1 MGPLPR
7 REFLSLGGGVVA
19 AAAGFSP
26 TLTPVSTRRA
36 PTREATIPHPSRLGD
51 ENDEARFYYR
61 LLLLHTRWVET
72 LWDDAVG
79 HYPLADYNIV
89 HVLGNAVLLTMGDYD
104 ADLAGVSRDTLRDH
118 TLATIDYAAR
128 TNFYATGSTWGDG
141 GYEWGGAIFWDGT
154 MESYFV
160 AAARLLWD
168 DLSAE
173 TREAV
178 DAIAIG
184 GAEYVASLEDTEDPR
199 SGGWSSNG
207 LKGGYRADSK
217 IEEMGAKSMPLA
229 TGLAYFPD
237 HPSAPR
243 WREWLTRWMS
253 NMTGLPSA
261 DRHNHTLLEGRPV
274 SWWNEAHNI
283 FDTYIV
289 ENHGSYAPMYQES
302 VGAYPG
308 RNAIHFLIAGQ
319 PLPDV
324 MWAQPNADGLW
335 RTLRH
340 LGTAAGLTA
349 HPMIA
354 DRHHLYGRDVLPLT
368 WRRLGQGDR
377 FLARGER
384 MLIEHLEPYLL
395 HPPEYRLTKFTGEP
409 KYEPEARAEVAIAY
423 LLHRWRDRLRGDVTP
438 VSETAYWDDVAGVTD
453 YGADV
458 GLLAHQSRESLAMV
472 VTKPGYVK
480 LAFLPEHDDWFLDV
494 AGSAPA
500 FLPSTQTTI
509 EGVTTTVYHRESD
522 GFDGTATLLRLPTGF
537 AGYATLPGGMVVYAS
552 SGHADGEGA
561 LRLFCLRMP
570 GVRGLDGDRTFTGPN
585 GSVTLTDTGGDGD
598 VDELTFPAVQTRHVR
613 MLGVRP
619 ATQYGYSLWS
629 FEVYAEGGDTDL
641 ARGRPTTASSSFS
654 EEYRPEYA
662 TDGDPTTR
670 WAVSGEERPRPDSW
684 LAVDLGE
691 VHTVDRVRL
700 HWETAYGAEYRI
712 QVSVDGQTWTDAV
725 RVPASH
731 TFPTGWVNVDDRVGF
746 LVRGSRNPIRV
757 SARSLT
763 LSDGPAAGS
772 AGMVIEA
779 YPGVS
784 AAVTASLAHQPAAT
798 TETPGLAASTAAG
811 HLSLFNLSGADLT
824 GLVRVPRAAER
835 VPLYLGPGSIKEQVV
850 NRDGVTVG
858 VQLGAATARIAPPAF
873 ELAVDSAPDV
883 AVRASVS
890 DPRVVR
896 LTNTADETCR
906 LRLTCL
912 ATGET
917 RPVTLPPGGTRT
929 VRFRRR

>member
-1 MGPLPR
+1 M
-7 REFLSLGGGVVA
+7 A

-26 TLTPVSTRRA
+26 DPTAGAASSGTRHTA
-36 PTREATIPHPSRLGD
+36 SATAATTQPASGARDFLGD
-51 ENDEARFYYR
+51 ENAEARFYYR

-79 HYPLADYNIV
+79 HYPLTDYNIV
-89 HVLGNAVLLTMGDYD
+89 HVLGNAVLVTMGDYD

-118 TLATIDYAAR
+118 TLATIDDAAR

-141 GYEWGGAIFWDGT
+141 GYEWGGAIYWDGT

-168 DLSAE
+168 DLSPE

-229 TGLAYFPD
+229 TGLAYFPE

-261 DRHNHTLLEGRPV
+261 DQHNHTPLDGRSV
-274 SWWNEAHNI
+274 SWWNEAHNL

-289 ENHGSYAPMYQES
+289 ENHGSYAPMYQAS

-308 RNAIHFLIAGQ
+308 RNAIHFLLAGQ

-324 MWAQPNADGLW
+324 MGAQPNADGLW

-340 LGTAAGLTA
+340 LGTTSGLTA

-368 WRRLGQGDR
+368 WRRIGQRDH
-377 FLARGER
+377 FLARSER
-384 MLIEHLEPYLL
+384 MLIDHLEPYLL
-395 HPPEYRLTKFTGEP
+395 YPPEYRLTKFSGEP

-423 LLHRWRDRLRGDVTP
+423 LLHRWRDRLHGDVPP
-438 VSETAYWDDVAGVTD
+438 VSETAYWDDVTGVTD
-453 YGADV
+453 HGPEV

-472 VTKPGYVK
+472 VTKPNFVK
-480 LAFLPEHDDWFLDV
+480 LAFLPEHDDWFVDV
-494 AGSAPA
+494 AGDAPA
-500 FLPSTQTTI
+500 FLPSTRTTI
-509 EGVTTTVYHRESD
+509 EGISTTVYHRESD
-522 GFDGTATLLRLPTGF
+522 GFDGTATLLRLPSGF
-537 AGYATLPGGMVVYAS
+537 VGYTTLPGGAVVYAS

-570 GVRGLDGDRTFTGPN
+570 GVRGLDGDRTFSGPD
-585 GSVTLTDTGGDGD
+585 GSVTLTDDGGD
-598 VDELTFPAVQTRHVR
+598 VDDLTFPAIQARHVR

-619 ATQYGYSLWS
+619 ANQYGYSLWS
-629 FEVYAEGGDTDL
+629 FEVYADGGDADL
-641 ARGRPTTASSSFS
+641 ARGQPTTASSSFGPDF
-654 EEYRPEYA
+654 RPEYA
-662 TDGDPTTR
+662 TDGDPNTR
-670 WAVSGEERPRPDSW
+670 WAVSREERSRPDSW
-684 LAVDLGE
+684 LAVDLGQ
-691 VHTVDRVRL
+691 VHTIDRVRL
-700 HWETAYGAEYRI
+700 RWETAFGAEYRV
-712 QVSVDGQTWTDAV
+712 QVSLDGETWTDAV
-725 RVPASH
+725 RVPAAH

-746 LVRGSRNPIRV
+746 VVRGSRNPIRV
-757 SARSLT
+757 TARSLT

-772 AGMVIEA
+772 AGMVIEGYA
-779 YPGVS
+779 GVS
-784 AAVTASLAHQPAAT
+784 AAATASLAGQPQLTTQPA
-798 TETPGLAASTAAG
+798 GLAASTAAG
-811 HLSLFNLSGADLT
+811 HLSLFNLTATDVSGVVRIPRT
-824 GLVRVPRAAER
+824 GERAT
-835 VPLYLGPGSIKEQVV
+835 LYLGQQAYVGEQVV
-850 NRDGVTVG
+850 DQDGLTVA
-858 VQLGAATARIAPPAF
+858 VQLGAATARVAPPAF
-873 ELAVDSAPDV
+873 ELSADRPTPDL
-883 AVRASVS
+883 AVRAAVS

-896 LTNTADETCR
+896 LTNTANHMCR
-906 LRLTCL
+906 LRLSCL
-912 ATGET
+912 ASGES